1 MNPCVVIQGRGDHLN
16 TIIHNYNPD
25 NTIISTW
32 KDVSPV
38 EGYTSIH
45 NDLLPRIHGNLN
57 LQAFSTHQGCLK
69 AKDMGYDYVLKVRSD
84 ISIKDIDKLFHC
96 LDDDK
101 FCFYSY
107 VSDPSPYKYLT
118 DYIVGGP
125 IDEMIR
131 LWDVKKVNTQICAEE
146 QLTLRLINLIKPNEI
161 QFLLS
166 IFHDN
171 DIACYWHKLGYDLR
185 KNYPDPQYNTN
196 HNPYHS
202 YPLQGKV
209 LEY

>member
-1 MNPCVVIQGRGDHLN
+1 
-16 TIIHNYNPD
+16 
-25 NTIISTW
+25 
-32 KDVSPV
+32 
-38 EGYTSIH
+38 
-45 NDLLPRIHGNLN
+45 
-57 LQAFSTHQGCLK
+57 
-69 AKDMGYDYVLKVRSD
+69 
-84 ISIKDIDKLFHC
+84 
-96 LDDDK
+96 
-101 FCFYSY
+101 
-107 VSDPSPYKYLT
+107 
-118 DYIVGGP
+118 
-125 IDEMIR
+125 MIR
-131 LWDVKKVNTQICAEE
+131 LWDIKKVNTQICAEE

-171 DIACYWHKLGYDLR
+171 DIGCYWHKLGYDLR